1 MKDWMQ
7 QIQELNRFPSVSGD
21 ESCVQ
26 AYLRE
31 QIEPFCDQI
40 DVDAMG
46 NLIATLG
53 KGIGP
58 RVLFSAYVDT
68 SGLLVRYIRR
78 TGNCWFFRWA
88 SAVCLAWWAERLCF
102 RTACPGILETNTTD
116 DQELRGEDFF
126 VDIGVATAQQASEKV
141 PLGTFGF
148 DEAGI
153 LCWCRRIFFNGF
165 FFNQS
170 RGNRFAVVADSFC
183 QRESVA
189 IKK

>member
-58 RVLFSAYVDT
+58 RVLFSA
-68 SGLLVRYIRR
+68 
-78 TGNCWFFRWA
+78 
-88 SAVCLAWWAERLCF
+88 
-102 RTACPGILETNTTD
+102 
-116 DQELRGEDFF
+116 
-126 VDIGVATAQQASEKV
+126 
-141 PLGTFGF
+141 
-148 DEAGI
+148 
-153 LCWCRRIFFNGF
+153 
-165 FFNQS
+165 
-170 RGNRFAVVADSFC
+170 
-183 QRESVA
+183 
-189 IKK
+189 